1 MVYGQYSFGEK
12 MKIIIGE
19 EFKNDFTTREAGE
32 KLRKIIITSNEKLEL
47 DFINVKIAS
56 ASFFDEGIAK
66 LAEEGWSSERVKTM
80 LAFENIFSRDL
91 ELLKSVCLGR
101 NIKI

>member
-1 MVYGQYSFGEK
+1 
-12 MKIIIGE
+12 MKIIIGKD
-19 EFKNDFTTREAGE
+19 FKDDYTTREAGE
-32 KLRKIIITSNEKLEL
+32 KLRKIIVQANEKMEL
-47 DFINVKIAS
+47 DFTDIKVAS

-66 LAEEGWSSERVKTM
+66 LALEGWSSEKIQEM
-80 LAFENIFSRDL
+80 ISFENIFNRDM

>member
-1 MVYGQYSFGEK
+1 
-12 MKIIIGE
+12 MKIIIGQD
-19 EFKNDFTTREAGE
+19 FKNDYTTREAGE
-32 KLRKIIITSNEKLEL
+32 KLRKIIVQANEKIEL
-47 DFINVKIAS
+47 DFTNIKVAS

-66 LAEEGWSSERVKTM
+66 LVQEGWSSEKIKEM
-80 LAFENIFSRDL
+80 ISFENIFNRDM